1 MLIMEYSETVPVQYQ
16 EGKARFMGMDL
27 LVDRRVLIPRPE
39 TELLVGVAAAMCG
52 RIPGRRH
59 FILDLGVGSGAVSVG
74 LKKAL
79 GDCRVIGAD
88 VSEDALSVAR
98 GNIRRFDCED
108 DVELVVS
115 DMFSAFRDGYEEAFD
130 CVVSNPPYVSDRD
143 FEELDAW
150 VRAEPELALRGGE
163 EGMDH
168 LNVLAAESGLYL
180 RPGGFLAVEVGYDQ
194 AEKTMKRFSLCGFE
208 DVRSHR
214 DMNGYERVITGWKH
228 G

>member
-1 MLIMEYSETVPVQYQ
+1 MEYSETVPVQYQ
-16 EGKARFMGMDL
+16 DGKAHFMGMDL
-27 LVDRRVLIPRPE
+27 LVDPRVLIPRPE
-39 TELLVGVAAAMCG
+39 TELLVGVAAELCS
-52 RIPGRRH
+52 RIPSSRH

-88 VSEDALSVAR
+88 VSVDALAVAR
-98 GNIRRFDCED
+98 ENIRRFDCED

-130 CVVSNPPYVSDRD
+130 CVVSNPPYVSDMD
-143 FEELDAW
+143 FEKLDAW

-163 EGMDH
+163 EGMDC
-168 LNVLAAESGLYL
+168 LNILAEESGRYL

-194 AEKTMKRFSLCGFE
+194 AEKTMNKFSLCGFE
-208 DVRSHR
+208 GVRSHK
-214 DMNGYERVITGWKH
+214 DMNGYKRVITGWKH